1 MPSQP
6 DYLSAPVF
14 SFTSDLDWAPEEAIA
29 ETLALFD
36 EYDVPLTPFV
46 THDSGAIRLQFDSP
60 GQRSRVGIHPNF
72 FPQSTHGVNETDV
85 LDTACALWPDAKG
98 FRSHGFVDYSNLTFA
113 LRDRGFQWDSNLALF
128 LQERLVP
135 LEHISGLVRF
145 PVFWEDSVH
154 IHKRLAL
161 DLGEIVRLV
170 ATPGLKVINVHPI
183 HVALNTFSPE
193 HYAESRNLAVEDA
206 RFDGVGIRTLLTDL
220 LSFVRERSLR
230 TAYLHDLFLEHDA
243 VRDDRRALRNRAWA
257 RPEHSQ
263 PQAVVSGGAME
274 SYRAAQTDARAAML
288 RAEYDRRDGGAVYTT
303 SRDFNLRELEGGFI
317 SEHLG
322 EGRVLD
328 IGCGNGYTLISL
340 ARRLQAEMVGV
351 DFSASMIEGA
361 RALAELS
368 PSELKGTLTFQQ
380 GDVRAL
386 PFQDGSF
393 DFAISERCLLNLPSR
408 EDQWQTIREIHRV
421 LVDGGVYLM
430 VEGTEDGLRRLN
442 DARQAV
448 GLEPIPSVSDSNFSS
463 LKFDEDELREFLG
476 DLFTVAEVRYF
487 GAYYLIS
494 RVLHPL
500 LALPNS
506 PSFAASI
513 NSKAR
518 EIEQVVRDCG
528 KLGHVAG
535 YKLVARKAPGAT

>member
-6 DYLSAPVF
+6 DYLTAPVF

-36 EYDVPLTPFV
+36 RYDVPLTPFV
-46 THDSGAIRLQFDSP
+46 THDSAAITLRFASP
-60 GQRSRVGIHPNF
+60 DQRSRVGVHPNF
-72 FPQSTHGVNETDV
+72 SPQSTHGVNELEV
-85 LDTACALWPDAKG
+85 LDSVCALWPDAKG
-98 FRSHGFVDYSNLTFA
+98 FRSHGFVDNSNLTLA

-154 IHKRLAL
+154 IHKRLGF
-161 DLGEIVRLV
+161 DFDEIARLV
-170 ATPGLKVINVHPI
+170 VTPGLKVINVHPI
-183 HVALNTFSPE
+183 HVALNTFSPD
-193 HYAESRNLAVEDA
+193 HYAESRALALEDA

-220 LSFVRERSLR
+220 LNFIRERSFR

-243 VRDDRRALRNRAWA
+243 VQDDRRALRSRAWA
-257 RPEHSQ
+257 RPGRSQ
-263 PQAVVSGGAME
+263 PEAVASGGAIE
-274 SYRAAQTDARAAML
+274 SYREAQTAKRAAML
-288 RAEYDRRDGGAVYTT
+288 RAEYDRRDGHATYAT
-303 SRDFNLRELEGGFI
+303 SRDFNLRELEIDFI
-317 SEHLG
+317 SEHLE

-328 IGCGNGYTLISL
+328 VGCGNGYTLISL
-340 ARRLQAEMVGV
+340 ARRRHAEMIGV

-361 RALAELS
+361 RALAAS
-368 PSELKGTLTFQQ
+368 SASELKATLTFQES
-380 GDVRAL
+380 DVRAL
-386 PFQDGSF
+386 PFQDDSF
-393 DFAISERCLLNLPSR
+393 DFVISERCLLNLPSR
-408 EDQWQTIREIHRV
+408 DDQWQTIREIHRV

-463 LKFDEDELREFLG
+463 LKFDEDELGEFLA

-500 LALPNS
+500 LALPGS
-506 PSFAASI
+506 PSFSASI
-513 NSKAR
+513 NRRAR

-535 YKLVARKAPGAT
+535 YKLVARKAAST